1 MPHEVNILRVM
12 PLFIARVTVGRLKP
26 VSSASCGMVADSRR
40 RRYPLTA
47 RKFERRTEEISDFS
61 CIRLSAPLAFNNTS
75 LLIIRIIVRLVN
87 S

>member
-1 MPHEVNILRVM
+1 MRPRSESQMPHGVSILSVM

-26 VSSASCGMVADSRR
+26 VSSASCGIVADSRR

-61 CIRLSAPLAFNNTS
+61 CIKLLPLSH
-75 LLIIRIIVRLVN
+75 LITIRY
-87 S
+87 